1 VFLLG
6 KFNRHLDSLDRNDLY
21 DDVKEKKALPELIL
35 KQNILN
41 AQDVM
46 LMSERKLMNNFRAT
60 GKYFKQD
67 LIEFE
72 GNIVLLFGFIKRM
85 ILDIGISKNSSDYK
99 IYLFLVEAEKGRQ
112 FNASA
117 LIMFKN
123 FLLKYL
129 HKINI
134 TNLFMS
140 KGKSF
145 EQEIDDDF

>member
-1 VFLLG
+1 MA
-6 KFNRHLDSLDRNDLY
+6 KKKYLDSLDSDDIY

-46 LMSERKLMNNFRAT
+46 LMSERRMMNNFRSR
-60 GKYFKQD
+60 GIYYKDD
-67 LIEFE
+67 LIEFQ
-72 GNIVLLFGFIKRM
+72 GNILLLFGFIKRM
-85 ILDIGISKNSSDYK
+85 ILDIGFSKDSDDFK
-99 IYLFLVEAEKGRQ
+99 IFKSLCIAERGKQ
-112 FNASA
+112 FKASN
-117 LIMFKN
+117 LITFKN

-145 EQEIDDDF
+145 EEELNDDF

>member
-1 VFLLG
+1 VLA
-6 KFNRHLDSLDRNDLY
+6 KFKNHLDSLDSNDIY

-46 LMSERKLMNNFRAT
+46 LMSERKLMNNYRYT
-60 GKYFKQD
+60 RNYSKQD

-72 GNIVLLFGFIKRM
+72 GNILLLFGFIKRM
-85 ILDIGISKNSSDYK
+85 ILDIGISKDSNDFK
-99 IYLFLVEAEKGRQ
+99 IFMLMCKAENGRQ
-112 FNASA
+112 FDAKP
-117 LIMFKN
+117 LIIFKN

-145 EQEIDDDF
+145 ERELEDEF

>member
-1 VFLLG
+1 VFLLA
-6 KFNRHLDSLDRNDLY
+6 KKKYLDSLDSNDIY

-41 AQDVM
+41 AQDIM
-46 LMSERKLMNNFRAT
+46 LMSERRMMNNFRSR
-60 GKYFKQD
+60 GIYYKDD
-67 LIEFE
+67 LVEFQ
-72 GNIVLLFGFIKRM
+72 GNILLLFGFIKRM
-85 ILDIGISKNSSDYK
+85 ILDIGFPKNSDDNK
-99 IYLFLVEAEKGRQ
+99 IFSSLCIAERGRQ
-112 FNASA
+112 FKAPN
-117 LIMFKN
+117 LIIFKN

-145 EQEIDDDF
+145 EEELNEDF